1 MVSRAS
7 SDRAVPAGPHVVRL
21 PVVGTSWYRRGF
33 GYWAR
38 RIALG
43 AFVLLV
49 MAVMLSVL
57 LIAFGDTV
65 NGLPGVWPPV
75 LWIAMV
81 ALCAGSA
88 VWGWVRARRQ
98 MREKLAEAAS
108 PEESWKA
115 HRGRQRQVGSG
126 LSSPWRAL
134 VLLALPFLA
143 PLFAWLLGTLCA
155 ATFVRE
161 LPSEV
166 GARRA
171 MAR

>member
-1 MVSRAS
+1 MS
-7 SDRAVPAGPHVVRL
+7 
-21 PVVGTSWYRRGF
+21 
-33 GYWAR
+33 
-38 RIALG
+38 
-43 AFVLLV
+43 
-49 MAVMLSVL
+49 VMLAVL

-65 NGLPGVWPPV
+65 NGLPGVWPLL
-75 LWIAMV
+75 LWTAMA
-81 ALCAGSA
+81 ALCLGSA
-88 VWGWVRARRQ
+88 AWGWIRARRQ
-98 MREKLAEAAS
+98 MREKLAQVAS
-108 PEESWKA
+108 PEESWRA
-115 HRGRQRQVGSG
+115 HRTGQREVGTA

-171 MAR
+171 LAAHR

>member
-1 MVSRAS
+1 M
-7 SDRAVPAGPHVVRL
+7 
-21 PVVGTSWYRRGF
+21 GTTWYRRGF

-38 RIALG
+38 RIALA
-43 AFVLLV
+43 AFVLLA
-49 MAVMLSVL
+49 MTLMLSVL

-65 NGLPGVWPPV
+65 DGLPGSWPMV
-75 LWIAMV
+75 LWTAMT

-98 MREKLAEAAS
+98 TREALARAAS

-115 HRGRQRQVGSG
+115 HRGGQRQVGAG

-143 PLFAWLLGTLCA
+143 PLLAWLLGTLCA

-171 MAR
+171 LAAQR